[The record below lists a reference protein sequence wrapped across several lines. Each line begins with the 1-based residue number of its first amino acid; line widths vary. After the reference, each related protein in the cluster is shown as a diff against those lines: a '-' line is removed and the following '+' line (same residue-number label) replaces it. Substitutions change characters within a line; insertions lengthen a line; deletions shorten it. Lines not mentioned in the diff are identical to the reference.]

1 MLWMTATGV
10 LFIVLNA
17 LMKKLSHEMDPW
29 LVGFL
34 RYSIGALVML
44 ASTVRLGMRALWP
57 QQPGLQVVRGAFHAG
72 GAMPWFAAPPVAAPA
87 ELTAIRFRRP
97 LSTCTGAV

>member
-1 MLWMTATGV
+1 MTVTGV

-44 ASTVRLGMRALWP
+44 VSTVRLGMRAL
-57 QQPGLQVVRGAFHAG
+57 FG
-72 GAMPWFAAPPVAAPA
+72 GASGIAVALGALAAIIVGARGRLKRAPGSKGPRA
-87 ELTAIRFRRP
+87 
-97 LSTCTGAV
+97 LSVTT